1 MKILTASVLLRVL
14 AALFALEGLAIGAV
28 LVALL
33 VALATVQPASVSS
46 ALVLVLLAALGVVWA
61 ALLVVGILRGR
72 QAARSAGV
80 VWQVL
85 QLAVGASSLTGVGG
99 QPWIGVPLIVVALAA
114 LVLLLT
120 PAVVQASLARGE
132 RPGGGA

>member
-1 MKILTASVLLRVL
+1 MKIQTASVILRLLAV
-14 AALFALEGLAIGAV
+14 LFALEGLTIGAV
-28 LVALL
+28 LVVLL
-33 VALATVQPASVSS
+33 VDLATVKPTSVSS

-99 QPWIGVPLIVVALAA
+99 QPLIGIPLISVALLA
-114 LVLLLT
+114 LVLLFT
-120 PAVVQASLARGE
+120 PAVVRASLARGE
-132 RPGGGA
+132 QPGDG